1 MLERVYNAL
10 KRAGLDARLA
20 TLHTGVCTAPY
31 CVLYEGQ
38 PEYGRSIVKRHIL
51 IDVLVPN
58 ARPELLP
65 ATLQAVE
72 TAMEP
77 TGCRPVTTSPTVALE
92 DYKAV
97 SATMDFAALCGRT

>member
-1 MLERVYNAL
+1 MLERLYNAL
-10 KRAGLDARLA
+10 KGAGLDVRLA

-38 PEYGRSIVKRHIL
+38 PVYGKSVVTRHIL

-65 ATLQAVE
+65 ETLDRIA
-72 TAMEP
+72 TAMLP
-77 TGCRPVTTSPTVALE
+77 AGCRLTTVSPTIALE

-97 SATMDFAALCGRT
+97 SATMDFIALCGL

>member
-1 MLERVYNAL
+1 MLERLYNAL
-10 KRAGLDARLA
+10 KGADLDVRLA

-38 PEYGRSIVKRHIL
+38 PVYGRSVVTRHVL
-51 IDVLVPN
+51 VDVLVPN

-65 ATLQAVE
+65 ETQDKIA
-72 TAMEP
+72 TAMLP
-77 TGCRPVTTSPTVALE
+77 TGCRLTTVSPTIALE

-97 SATMDFAALCGRT
+97 SATMDFIALCGL